1 MTDEIPNT
9 CPTVGVSVEGRLCV
23 IRLRRPAA
31 LNAFDYDMLT
41 ALRQAVDFAVG
52 DPRVFAIV
60 ITGEGRAFCA
70 GIDISLLQ
78 RDAVRG
84 GADKDRVSK
93 DTDIAGPALFAF
105 LLHLPKPVIAAVN
118 GIAAGGGFVLAA
130 MSDLRFVAEDA
141 TFATI
146 FSRRGLIA
154 EHGMSWLLP
163 RQLGTSRALDL
174 LWSSRKVDAQ
184 EALRI
189 GLADRI
195 APAGELIPAIAAY
208 VDDMAA
214 TVSPSAIATIKRQV
228 YAHWEQDFL
237 AASVASD
244 RLMQKALAHPDARE
258 GALSFIERRPAR
270 FQPLGERPDE

>member
-1 MTDEIPNT
+1 MSDELPTGCPNIGT
-9 CPTVGVSVEGRLCV
+9 SVEGRLCV
-23 IRLRRPAA
+23 IRLQRPAA

-41 ALRQAVDFAVG
+41 ALRQAVDAAVA
-52 DPRVFAIV
+52 DPRVFAIA

-78 RDAVRG
+78 RDAERG
-84 GADKDRVSK
+84 GADEDQATSHS
-93 DTDIAGPALFAF
+93 DIAGPALFAF
-105 LLHLPKPVIAAVN
+105 LLHVPKPVIAAVN

-130 MSDLRFVAEDA
+130 MSDLRFMAEDA
-141 TFATI
+141 MLTTI

-174 LWSSRKVDAQ
+174 LWSSRRVDAA

-195 APAGELIPAIAAY
+195 VPAGELIPAIAAY
-208 VDDMAA
+208 VDEMAV
-214 TVSPSAIATIKRQV
+214 TVSPNAIATIKRQV

-237 AASVASD
+237 AASIASD
-244 RLMQKALAHPDARE
+244 RLMQDALAHPDARE

-270 FQPLGERPDE
+270 FQPLGGTTT